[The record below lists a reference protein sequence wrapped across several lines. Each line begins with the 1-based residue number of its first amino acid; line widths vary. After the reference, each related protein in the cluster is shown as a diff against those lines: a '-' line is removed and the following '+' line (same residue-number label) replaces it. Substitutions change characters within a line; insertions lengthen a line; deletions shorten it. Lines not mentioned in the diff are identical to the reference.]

1 LIIVDNVTCIMYYID
16 MKTTEQNLTG
26 RNKMKNKIEIKVAY
40 KKEGEYRVE
49 EYVEGVLKNSG
60 RITFEN
66 YGDARRSQK
75 VAQKFY
81 DEFPEAYN
89 A

>member
-1 LIIVDNVTCIMYYID
+1 MEKQIAYPILF
-16 MKTTEQNLTG
+16 
-26 RNKMKNKIEIKVAY
+26 KVVY

-49 EYVEGVLKNSG
+49 EYVEGALKNSG
-60 RITFEN
+60 RIAFKK
-66 YGDARRSQK
+66 YSDARRSQK

>member
-1 LIIVDNVTCIMYYID
+1 

>member
-1 LIIVDNVTCIMYYID
+1 MYYID

>member
-1 LIIVDNVTCIMYYID
+1 
-16 MKTTEQNLTG
+16 MKD
-26 RNKMKNKIEIKVAY
+26 KIEIKVAY

-49 EYVEGVLKNSG
+49 EYVGGVLKNSG
-60 RITFEN
+60 RIAFKN
-66 YGDARRSQK
+66 YSDARRSQK

-89 A
+89 HTRWNRA

>member
-1 LIIVDNVTCIMYYID
+1 MYIKN
-16 MKTTEQNLTG
+16 MEIKNTTQTG
-26 RNKMKNKIEIKVAY
+26 RDEMRDKIEIKVAY

-60 RITFEN
+60 TIAFKK
-66 YGDARRSQK
+66 YSDARRSQK

-81 DEFPEAYN
+81 DEFPEAYT